1 MNLQDDFFVL
11 IINLF
16 WLTKQFKL
24 FFTYQDFCVYENN
37 PSLWPSD
44 DIEDCGGIIS
54 AVFTA
59 TDQDASSDLTIGI
72 DWEQSRAF
80 SRDNQRVDN
89 TSLYWDTF
97 TITTQKSLQTMT
109 GSLEVSSKFIDY
121 ETVARLELSIYVED
135 KERE

>member
-1 MNLQDDFFVL
+1 
-11 IINLF
+11 
-16 WLTKQFKL
+16 
-24 FFTYQDFCVYENN
+24 VYENN
-37 PSLWPSD
+37 PTLWPSSNM
-44 DIEDCGGIIS
+44 EDCEDIIS

-72 DWEQSRAF
+72 DWEQSRAY

-97 TITTQKSLQTMT
+97 IITTQKSLQTMT
-109 GSLEVSSKFIDY
+109 GTLEVSNKFIDY

-135 KERE
+135 KEWE